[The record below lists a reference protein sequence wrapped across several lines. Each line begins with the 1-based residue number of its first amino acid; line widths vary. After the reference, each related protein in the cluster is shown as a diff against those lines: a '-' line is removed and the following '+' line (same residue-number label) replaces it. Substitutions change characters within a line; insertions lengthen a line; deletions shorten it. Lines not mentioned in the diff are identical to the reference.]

1 MAQACFELP
10 GGRVLVVVEGD
21 ITQADVDAIVNPANS
36 LMIMGGGVAGAI
48 ARAGGREIEEEA
60 RRYAPVPVGEAVA
73 TGAGRLRAKYVIH
86 APTMERPA
94 MRIPLENAVKA
105 TQAALRKAAE
115 LGVESVALPAMGA
128 GVGGLSVR
136 DVAEAMARVAAGLEA
151 EKPRVIVFV
160 AYGSRAYEEMLEGVK
175 RALGEPKAC
184 PAGLR
189 VFP

>member
-1 MAQACFELP
+1 MECWSLP

-21 ITQADVDAIVNPANS
+21 ITKAKVEAIVNAANS

-48 ARAGGREIEEEA
+48 VRAGGVEIEEEA
-60 RRYAPVPVGEAVA
+60 RRYAPVPVGEAVV
-73 TGAGRLRAKYVIH
+73 TGAGRLSARYVIH

-105 TQAALRKAAE
+105 TEAALRKAGE

-128 GVGGLSVR
+128 GVGGLKVR
-136 DVAEAMARVAAGLEA
+136 DVAKAMAEVASGL
-151 EKPRVIVFV
+151 KSDRPRVIVFV
-160 AYGSRAYEEMLEGVK
+160 AYGASSYREMVEGVK
-175 RALGEPKAC
+175 AALGEPSQC
-184 PAGLR
+184 PAGLK